1 VAFETVAS
9 IISDAAKQLGL
20 VTSDIADPFSST
32 DQNVVQMLALLKSA
46 GRTLAKKYAWSQLL
60 SQWELTTVNGTS
72 LYDLPGNFSRFVD
85 QTGWNTSTRLPLGT
99 VSPQQAQQVQVST
112 TVGMLWQSFRL
123 IGGQLELIP
132 SPTATQSLT
141 LNYYSSTWVQL
152 SDGGMISLYG
162 PFWDRPAAAD
172 DVVRFDSELMIAALK
187 LAFLGEK
194 GFDTGKAAD
203 DFAEQLAATL
213 EADRPA
219 PVLRLGGC
227 ASPEGRLINGA
238 NVPDTGVG
246 S

>member
-1 VAFETVAS
+1 MAFETVAT

-20 VTSDIADPFSST
+20 VTSDIADPFAST
-32 DQNVVQMLALLKSA
+32 DQNVVQMLALLKTA

-60 SQWELTTVNGTS
+60 SEWTLSTEVDS
-72 LYDLPGNFSRFVD
+72 RLYDLPANFSRFVD
-85 QTGWNTSTRLPLGT
+85 QTEWNLSTRMPMGT
-99 VSPQQAQQVQVST
+99 VSPQQFQALQALTSS
-112 TVGMLWQSFRL
+112 GSLWMSYR
-123 IGGQLELIP
+123 ITGTQLELSRAP
-132 SPTATQSLT
+132 GSGQNLT
-141 LNYYSSTWVQL
+141 LNYRMSTWVGT
-152 SDGGMISLYG
+152 GGPLNDK
-162 PFWDRPAAAD
+162 PNAAD
-172 DVVRFDSELMIAALK
+172 DVVWFDSELMIAALK

-194 GFDTGKAAD
+194 GFDTGKASD